1 MNVFGG
7 CWKILIILCVFFLL
21 TSSGCVTQP
30 TENSSE
36 SVIITEKTRE
46 ESTPQYVKEIIIT
59 EKTREESTP
68 QYVKENPYW
77 IKIDPIRWNQ
87 EGEKLNVSGTTN
99 LPANIEIT
107 FYSFIFAHSCPTQ
120 VPGGNTPKAIV
131 VDRPLVVYRTFCGG
145 ECEDA
150 FVNET
155 VPVIEGIEGIN
166 LWRYTLNTS
175 DWCPNEKYW
184 VMVERDDW
192 KNVTPDS
199 QDLHFG

>member
-7 CWKILIILCVFFLL
+7 CGKILIILCFFLLL

-30 TENSSE
+30 AENISS
-36 SVIITEKTRE
+36 SVISNEKIRE
-46 ESTPQYVKEIIIT
+46 ESTPE
-59 EKTREESTP
+59 
-68 QYVKENPYW
+68 YVKENPYW

-87 EGEKLNVSGTTN
+87 EGENLNVSGTTN

-120 VPGGNTPKAIV
+120 VPGGYTPKATV

-184 VMVERDDW
+184 VMAERDDW